1 MNTPLVTVITS
12 YYNDQAFLKDAI
24 DSVLAQTYKNWE
36 LILINHASTDNSRD
50 IAHSYKDAR
59 IKHID
64 LHQNYG
70 ATGNFLVQTGLKN
83 ANGEFIK
90 FLSADDILKPN
101 ALNILLQAALT
112 NQADLVFGNLEFID
126 IQKNLLGKNW
136 FEHHYPILGDEIA
149 YLQVLLQGIN
159 PLPFPGNF
167 IRKNVI
173 EQIHLDC
180 SIILNA
186 DMCNWAEILLNGGKL
201 CFVKEPVVLYRIHSG
216 QMCSVH
222 AYDNIIKRSAFE
234 AVRFIKVFLQSSLS
248 VNKIKELLPLD
259 PYAQLLTETDSLL
272 VPFVLAH
279 HVAYHTK
286 NIFYRWS
293 ARLALADIL
302 DNPVLRA
309 EIEQKFSFSIKNI
322 RQEITENPIYLSH
335 NPPIREASFS
345 TLGYYFFRKL
355 FSIILLRD
363 YRHKKQFS
371 KKKVV

>member
-36 LILINHASTDNSRD
+36 LILINHASTDSSRD
-50 IAHSYKDAR
+50 IAHSYKDER

-101 ALNILLQAALT
+101 ALNTLLQAALT

-126 IQKNLLGKNW
+126 IHKNLLGKNW

-149 YLQVLLQGIN
+149 YLQALLQGTS

-167 IRKNVI
+167 IRKKVA

-186 DMCNWAEILLNGGKL
+186 DMRNWAEILLNGGKL

-248 VNKIKELLPLD
+248 VNKNQRTLAAGPLC
-259 PYAQLLTETDSLL
+259 PT
-272 VPFVLAH
+272 F
-279 HVAYHTK
+279 
-286 NIFYRWS
+286 N
-293 ARLALADIL
+293 
-302 DNPVLRA
+302 
-309 EIEQKFSFSIKNI
+309 
-322 RQEITENPIYLSH
+322 
-335 NPPIREASFS
+335 
-345 TLGYYFFRKL
+345 
-355 FSIILLRD
+355 
-363 YRHKKQFS
+363 
-371 KKKVV
+371 